1 MDSSSDIVSSKAAKT
16 KSRRV
21 MTLQDYF
28 PRHYLEQVSV
38 NTVSFAVIEENRSE
52 DDLTKESSSNSTK
65 GAKVDA
71 ILDALPARMGWQ
83 KLFHLPE
90 EMRQQLS
97 LAILQPEAYA
107 DKLKAAQEP
116 GEQSKKCVVC
126 NAALAFT
133 DEDLLLGSKLH
144 NRPLFVSAYIRERK
158 VGRILVD
165 GGSAVNIMPKA
176 TMEELGISVSELAKS
191 RLMIQGFN
199 LGGQK
204 AIGMISVEISMG
216 DMLSTTLFQVID
228 AKTSYKLLLGRPWL
242 HENGVV
248 ASTLHQCLKYYRDG
262 EKNVNGDVKPF
273 STVES
278 YFADTRFYE
287 ENDTPIEM
295 LPSTIFST
303 GTKVPKKTDD
313 SKIPTEKDS
322 TTVKHHESVFIKTSQ
337 TNVNSAEKKVAPITQ
352 KETPILKYVP
362 KSTRKDGETP
372 FTECAPRN
380 EASTSTRTIDDDD
393 LKTLKNNVIVP
404 VARTNLFTT
413 SKQPLPGFTMASME
427 EDQTGDA
434 ESTKGRFDPNAYK
447 LMSKFGYDFKNPT
460 PLGNVIEVTPYGLTQ
475 TQKKLHQQGN
485 KLDIG
490 NVGIG
495 FSPLEL
501 VKISARRKAK
511 QASSQYIVADLAES
525 ENENTE
531 KLSQMS
537 VFDRLGQPTSTPH
550 SSVFDRLG
558 EREEAVRIQLTSCS
572 QQQRPNASVF
582 TRIGRSGVK
591 KSVFSCIGSSKVQ
604 KRRRQKQK
612 KSSKTKVAIDLS
624 KDIHSVIPSKMK
636 RHHEVEITMDKS
648 LKVKSRTVIFTNPQE
663 ETSQRKIARDFL
675 SSNHVTAQ
683 ECPDLEDE
691 IEVGEIPKTL
701 EDGVQVTVDDLT
713 EINLGTNEEPRP
725 VYISSLLTDQ
735 EQTEYVELLSEYKD
749 VFAWSYQEMPG
760 LSPKIT
766 VHRLAIRKGVSPK
779 KQPRRRF
786 RPEMLPEIEAE
797 VNKLIDAGFIREVK
811 YPTWIANI
819 VPDDFPLPVTEIM
832 IDATTGHEALSF
844 MDCTAGYNQIQ
855 IAPEDEEATGFRT
868 TKGIF
873 CYKVMPF
880 GLKNAGATYQRA
892 MQKIFDDM
900 LHDIVECYVDDLV
913 VKSKKRVDH
922 VKDLRTVFER
932 LRKCKLKMNPLKCAF
947 GVNSDKFLGFIVHH
961 RGIEIDQSK
970 IKAIKDMAEPS
981 TLKDLRSLQGRLAYI
996 RRFISNLAGRCHP
1009 FSHLMKKGAPFEW
1022 DELCRKA
1029 FDDIKKYLSNPPV
1042 LGAPIPG
1049 KSIIL
1054 YISAQEHSMGALCAQ
1069 ENEDGK
1075 ERALYYLSRTLVGA
1089 ELGYSSIEKMCLA
1102 LIFAIQK
1109 LRHYFQAHTVHVIS
1123 KADPIKYILS
1133 RPVLLGRLAKW
1144 AVLLKQYDIV
1154 YIPQKAVK
1162 GQALADF
1169 LVDHP
1174 VPGKWSFSD
1183 ELPGEGV
1190 FYIDVLPSWQMSY
1203 TKECQQD
1210 GDALANL
1217 AATLALGASIPSSV
1231 PICKRWVV
1239 FPEEEDDD
1247 LIEDVNAISVY
1258 VINKED
1264 WRQLIIDYLEHKK
1277 LPNDPRHKTE
1287 VRRRS
1292 ASFIYYK
1299 GILYRRSFNGLWLRC
1314 LDEDEGLH
1322 TMEETHAGICGAHQ
1336 SGPKLC
1342 DRIK

>member
-1 MDSSSDIVSSKAAKT
+1 
-16 KSRRV
+16 
-21 MTLQDYF
+21 
-28 PRHYLEQVSV
+28 
-38 NTVSFAVIEENRSE
+38 
-52 DDLTKESSSNSTK
+52 
-65 GAKVDA
+65 
-71 ILDALPARMGWQ
+71 
-83 KLFHLPE
+83 
-90 EMRQQLS
+90 
-97 LAILQPEAYA
+97 
-107 DKLKAAQEP
+107 
-116 GEQSKKCVVC
+116 
-126 NAALAFT
+126 
-133 DEDLLLGSKLH
+133 
-144 NRPLFVSAYIRERK
+144 
-158 VGRILVD
+158 
-165 GGSAVNIMPKA
+165 MPKA
-176 TMEELGISVSELAKS
+176 TMEELRISVSELAKS

-204 AIGMISVEISMG
+204 AIGMIRVEISMG

-262 EKNVNGDVKPF
+262 EKKINGDVKPF

-278 YFADTRFYE
+278 YFADARFYE
-287 ENDTPIEM
+287 EQDEPSEM
-295 LPSTIFST
+295 LPSSIIST
-303 GTKVPKKTDD
+303 GTRISKKVDD
-313 SKIPTEKDS
+313 SKVLEAKES
-322 TTVKHHESVFIKTSQ
+322 MRVENHESVLKEASQ
-337 TNVNSAEKKVAPITQ
+337 TNVNSGGKKVSLIPQ
-352 KETPILKYVP
+352 KATPILKYVP
-362 KSTRKDGETP
+362 KSRRKYGETP
-372 FTECAPRN
+372 FAECAP
-380 EASTSTRTIDDDD
+380 ESKASTSTRTIDDKD
-393 LKTLKNNVIVP
+393 LQTLKNNVIVP
-404 VARTNLFTT
+404 VARTNHSTT
-413 SKQPLPGFTMASME
+413 SKQPLPGFTTASMKK
-427 EDQTGDA
+427 DHTGPE

-447 LMSKFGYDFKNPT
+447 LMSKSGYDFKNPIS
-460 PLGNVIEVTPYGLTQ
+460 LGQVIEVTPYGMNQ
-475 TQKKLHQQGN
+475 TQKKLHQEGN
-485 KLDIG
+485 TLDVG
-490 NVGIG
+490 KVGIG
-495 FSPLEL
+495 FSPPEPIR
-501 VKISARRKAK
+501 ISARRKAK
-511 QASSQYIVADLAES
+511 QASSQYIAADLEES
-525 ENENTE
+525 EGENTE
-531 KLSQMS
+531 MLSQRS
-537 VFDRLGQPTSTPH
+537 VFDRLGRPTSTPR
-550 SSVFDRLG
+550 SSVFNRLG
-558 EREEAVRIQLTSCS
+558 EREETVRVQLTSDP
-572 QQQRPNASVF
+572 QQQRQSASVF
-582 TRIGRSGVK
+582 TRIGRNEVK
-591 KSVFSCIGSSKVQ
+591 KSVFSRIGNSKVQ
-604 KRRRQKQK
+604 KRCRQKQK
-612 KSSKTKVAIDLS
+612 KSSKTEVAIDLS

-663 ETSQRKIARDFL
+663 ESSQRKIARDFV

-683 ECPDLEDE
+683 ECPNLEDE

-701 EDGVQVTVDDLT
+701 EDGVQATVDDLKG
-713 EINLGTNEEPRP
+713 INLGTNEEPRP
-725 VYISSLLTDQ
+725 VYVSSLLTVQ

-749 VFAWSYQEMPG
+749 VFAWSYQEMPS
-760 LSPKIT
+760 LSPKIA

-819 VPDDFPLPVTEIM
+819 VPVKKKNGQLCICVDFRDLNDACTKDDFPLPVTEIM

-855 IAPEDEEATGFRT
+855 MAPEDEEATGFRT
-868 TKGIF
+868 PKGIF
-873 CYKVMPF
+873 FYKVMPF

-913 VKSKKRVDH
+913 VKSKKKVDH

-947 GVNSDKFLGFIVHH
+947 GVSSGKFLGFIVRH

-970 IKAIKDMAEPS
+970 IKAIKDMHEPS

-996 RRFISNLAGRCHP
+996 HRFISNLARRCHP

-1022 DELCRKA
+1022 DESCRKA

-1089 ELGYSSIEKMCLA
+1089 ELGYSPIEKMCLA

-1133 RPVLLGRLAKW
+1133 RPVLSGRLAKW

-1154 YIPQKAVK
+1154 YIRQKAVK

-1169 LVDHP
+1169 LPDHP

-1190 FYIDVLPSWQMSY
+1190 FYIDVLPSWQ
-1203 TKECQQD
+1203 
-1210 GDALANL
+1210 
-1217 AATLALGASIPSSV
+1217 I
-1231 PICKRWVV
+1231 VV
-1239 FPEEEDDD
+1239 
-1247 LIEDVNAISVY
+1247 
-1258 VINKED
+1258 
-1264 WRQLIIDYLEHKK
+1264 HK
-1277 LPNDPRHKTE
+1277 
-1287 VRRRS
+1287 
-1292 ASFIYYK
+1292 
-1299 GILYRRSFNGLWLRC
+1299 
-1314 LDEDEGLH
+1314 
-1322 TMEETHAGICGAHQ
+1322 
-1336 SGPKLC
+1336 
-1342 DRIK
+1342 